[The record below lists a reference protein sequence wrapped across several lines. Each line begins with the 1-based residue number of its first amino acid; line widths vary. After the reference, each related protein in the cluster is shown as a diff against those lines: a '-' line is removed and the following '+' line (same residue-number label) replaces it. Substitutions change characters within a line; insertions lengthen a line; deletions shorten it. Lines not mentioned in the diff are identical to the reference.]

1 MKFISKQYIFM
12 EVVNATYQSLHT
24 LITNKLQA
32 VRTKKLAHNKITL
45 SKNRKKNHRKS
56 KFIVSGT
63 PYCIGIVAT
72 IYFSSYIFASCDGVQ
87 MM

>member
-1 MKFISKQYIFM
+1 M

-45 SKNRKKNHRKS
+45 SKNRKKKS
-56 KFIVSGT
+56 QKEQI
-63 PYCIGIVAT
+63 YCFWDPVL
-72 IYFSSYIFASCDGVQ
+72 YWNCSYDLFFELHFCIL
-87 MM
+87 